1 MARSPQY
8 TPLDV
13 MNNDAFKTLEEEYH
27 AITGALSRKISSLAT
42 SIDPNERRAL
52 IQEADADIYEATSV
66 LKKMEIEMRHYP
78 YNLKSQCQQQVK
90 IFTNSLDAQKK
101 DLERIKTPAT
111 ASSGGRGGRG
121 GQKGGYDQQRKMLL
135 EAKHEVDDSE
145 QSLLNTQ
152 RTIAQAQEVGN
163 ATTITLH
170 AQREQIIR
178 THGTV
183 RETDD
188 VLVRA
193 RRTIMRI
200 ARRTVTNKLITAVI
214 IILEL
219 AAVGVIV
226 WYRWIR

>member
-13 MNNDAFKTLEEEYH
+13 MNNDAFKTLEDEYH
-27 AITGALSRKISSLAT
+27 AITGALSRKISSLGT
-42 SIDPNERRAL
+42 TIDPNERRGL
-52 IQEADADIYEATSV
+52 IQEADADVYEATSV

-111 ASSGGRGGRG
+111 ASSGRSGRG
-121 GQKGGYDQQRKMLL
+121 GQKGAYDQQRKMLL
-135 EAKHEVDDSE
+135 ESKHEVDESE
-145 QSLLNTQ
+145 QSLINTQ
-152 RTIAQAQEVGN
+152 RTLAQAQEVGA
-163 ATTITLH
+163 ATTVTLH
-170 AQREQIIR
+170 AQRDQIIR
-178 THGTV
+178 THGHV